1 MTKKDLKTLE
11 SLLAAASHTAD
22 NKTMKAGKKLYNEYL
37 NKYKDRITYQKQYRE
52 NEKKIYCRR

>member
-22 NKTMKAGKKLYNEYL
+22 DKIMKAGKKMYKKHLAK
-37 NKYKDRITYQKQYRE
+37 NK
-52 NEKKIYCRR
+52 EKVA